1 MNTRS
6 SMPNLLQEGKTV
18 KTCKGPMRMPKNPKP
33 ADAKKTG
40 KPKMPKK
47 PNPFT
52 KKGY

>member
-6 SMPNLLQEGKTV
+6 SMPSLLQEGKTV
-18 KTCKGPMRMPKNPKP
+18 KTCPHKMPKNPKP
-33 ADAKKTG
+33 ADAKKVA
-40 KPKMPKK
+40 KPKAPKK